1 MREDRPERRRVRA
14 KSWRGRDLGALSGS
28 ARGGILSAPHPPE
41 PREGGKEVPRPR
53 EHILSNLEA
62 LYREAHTRA
71 QAAADPAEMARL
83 DFEFRRDQLYL
94 EAVLD
99 VRDLLRPPP
108 PPPDTRNDDKS
119 VIEQI
124 SELRSLTRLPFGR

>member
-1 MREDRPERRRVRA
+1 M
-14 KSWRGRDLGALSGS
+14 L
-28 ARGGILSAPHPPE
+28 
-41 PREGGKEVPRPR
+41 RPR
-53 EHILSNLEA
+53 EHILGNLET
-62 LYREAHTRA
+62 LYREAFARA
-71 QAAADPAEMARL
+71 QASGDHAEQARL

-108 PPPDTRNDDKS
+108 PPPDPRNEDKS

>member
-1 MREDRPERRRVRA
+1 M
-14 KSWRGRDLGALSGS
+14 
-28 ARGGILSAPHPPE
+28 
-41 PREGGKEVPRPR
+41 PRPR

-62 LYREAHTRA
+62 LYREAYARA
-71 QAAADPAEMARL
+71 QAATDHAEMARL

>member
-1 MREDRPERRRVRA
+1 M
-14 KSWRGRDLGALSGS
+14 G
-28 ARGGILSAPHPPE
+28 
-41 PREGGKEVPRPR
+41 VPRPR

-62 LYREAHTRA
+62 LYREAHARA
-71 QAAADPAEMARL
+71 QAAADEAEMTRL

>member
-1 MREDRPERRRVRA
+1 
-14 KSWRGRDLGALSGS
+14 
-28 ARGGILSAPHPPE
+28 
-41 PREGGKEVPRPR
+41 VPRPR
-53 EHILSNLEA
+53 AHILSNLEA
-62 LYREAHTRA
+62 LYREAHARA
-71 QAAADPAEMARL
+71 QAAADHAEMARL

-108 PPPDTRNDDKS
+108 PAPPETRNDDKS

>member
-1 MREDRPERRRVRA
+1 M
-14 KSWRGRDLGALSGS
+14 
-28 ARGGILSAPHPPE
+28 
-41 PREGGKEVPRPR
+41 PRPR
-53 EHILSNLEA
+53 EHILGNLES
-62 LYREAHTRA
+62 LYREAHGRA
-71 QAAADPAEMARL
+71 QAQNDLAEMARL

-108 PPPDTRNDDKS
+108 PPADPRNEDKS